1 MPQSSRCAK
10 AMGAIVSAAYI
21 FTYIDIR
28 KTNIFYVRRP
38 NKHLYLSVIPS
49 RCAGFYAECSKQLM

>member
-1 MPQSSRCAK
+1 
-10 AMGAIVSAAYI
+10 MGAIVSAAYI